1 MPNQSSTL
9 APCVVAEW
17 PKGPN
22 EVVRVCLQNYKG
34 HPVINIRVWY
44 QSRGDETLRPGTNG
58 ISLAVTH
65 VAKIRKALKKAE
77 QMISKAGEGDDA

>member
-1 MPNQSSTL
+1 MNTSSKQADSL
-9 APCVVAEW
+9 VVAEW

-22 EVVRVCLQNYKG
+22 EVVRVSLQTFRG
-34 HPVINIRVWY
+34 QTILNIRVWY
-44 QSRGDETLRPGTNG
+44 RSSHNTFQPGRNG